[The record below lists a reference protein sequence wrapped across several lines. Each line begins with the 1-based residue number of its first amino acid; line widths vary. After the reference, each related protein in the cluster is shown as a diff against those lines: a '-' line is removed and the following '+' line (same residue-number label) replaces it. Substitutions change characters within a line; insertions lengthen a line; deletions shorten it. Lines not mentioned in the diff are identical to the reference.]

1 MRPPLI
7 KRLEELIP
15 GLEESESVVDDLIK
29 HVDAVKPGPG
39 ESKALVER
47 VKNGT
52 FSASDRQRLLEILDA
67 EEAALKFL
75 LSWHPSSLPSP
86 GPPRKKRHKQRV
98 KRSRRRHRR

>member
-1 MRPPLI
+1 MRAALI
-7 KRLEELIP
+7 KRLAVLRP
-15 GLEESESVVDDLIK
+15 GLEESETVMDDLIK
-29 HVDAVKPGPG
+29 HLDAVKPGPG

-52 FSASDRQRLLEILDA
+52 FSGSDRQRLLEILDA

-75 LSWHPSSLPSP
+75 LSCHRPSLPSP
-86 GPPRKKRHKQRV
+86 GSPRKKRHKQRV